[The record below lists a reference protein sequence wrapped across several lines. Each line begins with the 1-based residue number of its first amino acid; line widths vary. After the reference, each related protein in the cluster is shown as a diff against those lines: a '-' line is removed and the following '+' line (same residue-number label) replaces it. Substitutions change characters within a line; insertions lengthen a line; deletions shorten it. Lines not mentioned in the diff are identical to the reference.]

1 MNIQEKNMNNE
12 EIRKKILFNNEQIN
26 KLLDPSVF
34 ILQPEVQKLM
44 EENAY
49 LQTLCEHVY
58 ENGVCTICGK
68 TE

>member
-1 MNIQEKNMNNE
+1 MTNE
-12 EIRKKILFNNEQIN
+12 EIRSKILFNNEQIN

-44 EENAY
+44 EENVY
-49 LQTLCEHVY
+49 LQTLCKHEYV
-58 ENGVCTICGK
+58 NGVCTICGK